1 MIDPLIIAIIGFFV
15 IFLGSLTQG
24 LIGFGVILFSAPI
37 MILFLPAKIVVP
49 MIMIYSALINATILF
64 EARKWVDL
72 KRIWLLIIAGMI
84 GVPIGTYLLIVLD
97 DNILRMFIGSII
109 ILFAAALLTG
119 FKKKIKNEKLAFP
132 PIGFIGGLLG
142 GSTSMSGPPVIL
154 FFTNQG
160 LKKQVFRAN
169 LVAYFMAMSLVAISS
184 FIVGGL
190 IITEV
195 IRYTILFLP
204 AMIFGVVIGIKLVH
218 RVEEKLFQNI
228 VLIVVIVAGVL
239 SVISGLGIL

>member
-15 IFLGSLTQG
+15 IFLGSMTQG

-37 MILFLPAKIVVP
+37 MILLLPAKIVVP
-49 MIMIYSALINATILF
+49 MIMIYSALINTTILF

-72 KRIWLLIIAGMI
+72 KRIWILIIAGII

-109 ILFAAALLTG
+109 ILFAVALLTG
-119 FKKKIKNEKLAFP
+119 FRKKIKNEKLALA
-132 PIGFIGGLLG
+132 PIGFVGGLLG
-142 GSTSMSGPPVIL
+142 GSTSMSGPPVII

-184 FIVGGL
+184 FTAGGL
-190 IITEV
+190 ITTEV

-204 AMIFGVVIGIKLVH
+204 AMIFGVAIGIKLVH

-228 VLIVVIVAGVL
+228 VLIVVIIAGVL
-239 SVISGLGIL
+239 SVISGLGIV

>member
-1 MIDPLIIAIIGFFV
+1 
-15 IFLGSLTQG
+15 
-24 LIGFGVILFSAPI
+24 
-37 MILFLPAKIVVP
+37 MILFLPAKTVVP

-72 KRIWLLIIAGMI
+72 KRIWILIIAGII
-84 GVPIGTYLLIVLD
+84 GVPIGTYLLIVLN
-97 DNILRMFIGSII
+97 DNTLRMFIGSII
-109 ILFAAALLTG
+109 ILFAVALLTS
-119 FKKKIKNEKLAFP
+119 FRKKIKNEKLAFA
-132 PIGFIGGLLG
+132 PIGFVGGLLG
-142 GSTSMSGPPVIL
+142 GSTSMSGPPVII

-190 IITEV
+190 ITTEV
-195 IRYTILFLP
+195 IKYTILFLP
-204 AMIFGVVIGIKLVH
+204 AMIFGVAIGIKLVH
-218 RVEEKLFQNI
+218 SVEEKLFQNI
-228 VLIVVIVAGVL
+228 ILIVVIIAGVL

>member
-15 IFLGSLTQG
+15 IFLGSMTQG

-37 MILFLPAKIVVP
+37 MVLFLPAKTVVP

-72 KRIWLLIIAGMI
+72 KRIWSLIIAGII

-97 DNILRMFIGSII
+97 DNILRIFIGTII
-109 ILFAAALLTG
+109 ILFAVALLTG
-119 FKKKIKNEKLAFP
+119 LRKKIKNEKLAFA
-132 PIGFIGGLLG
+132 PIGFVGGLLG
-142 GSTSMSGPPVIL
+142 GSTSMSGPPVII

-190 IITEV
+190 ITTEV

-204 AMIFGVVIGIKLVH
+204 AMIFGVAIGIKLVH

-228 VLIVVIVAGVL
+228 VLIVVIIAGAL
-239 SVISGLGIL
+239 SVISGLSIV

>member
-1 MIDPLIIAIIGFFV
+1 
-15 IFLGSLTQG
+15 
-24 LIGFGVILFSAPI
+24 
-37 MILFLPAKIVVP
+37 
-49 MIMIYSALINATILF
+49 
-64 EARKWVDL
+64 
-72 KRIWLLIIAGMI
+72 
-84 GVPIGTYLLIVLD
+84 
-97 DNILRMFIGSII
+97 
-109 ILFAAALLTG
+109 
-119 FKKKIKNEKLAFP
+119 
-132 PIGFIGGLLG
+132 
-142 GSTSMSGPPVIL
+142 
-154 FFTNQG
+154 
-160 LKKQVFRAN
+160 N

-204 AMIFGVVIGIKLVH
+204 AMIFGVAIGIKLVH